1 MITLLMIFLLADF
14 RLGLWSMIP
23 NFLPVLVGL
32 GVMGMLDLPLDAMSI
47 LVGSIAIGLAVDDT
61 VHFMHNFRRNQHNSS
76 GCTGGCGKNTNFN
89 WTGHASYHHRSF
101 RWFFHLHYFV
111 YEQPYFF
118 WSDYRFDH
126 YHRVVWRYPACPSN
140 DGFDLQ
146 KSAFQLNKQG
156 NTMMFFKIIS
166 NTISITIFSIL
177 ISGTIMFPE
186 KVFALNGR
194 EIMEKVN
201 ARDTGDRSITEM
213 EMILIDKKGKKRVR
227 KLKTYSLEQG
237 KHSKS
242 LMFFI
247 SPADVKNTG
256 FLTYDY
262 DESGKDD
269 DQWLFL
275 PALKKTKRIASGD
288 KSGSFMGSDLNYSDM
303 TSPDLDLYDY
313 TLMKETEVKGQKV
326 WQIKAVPKT
335 KDEAKKSGYS
345 KSVVFIRQDNY
356 VMIRGVRWIHKK
368 KRNKYL
374 DVRKLEKIDGIWV
387 STEMHV
393 TTKSGKKTLHKTI
406 MKQKNIHF
414 NHDEVI
420 EKLFTIRRLEKGL

>member
-1 MITLLMIFLLADF
+1 M
-14 RLGLWSMIP
+14 
-23 NFLPVLVGL
+23 
-32 GVMGMLDLPLDAMSI
+32 MS
-47 LVGSIAIGLAVDDT
+47 
-61 VHFMHNFRRNQHNSS
+61 N
-76 GCTGGCGKNTNFN
+76 
-89 WTGHASYHHRSF
+89 
-101 RWFFHLHYFV
+101 
-111 YEQPYFF
+111 
-118 WSDYRFDH
+118 
-126 YHRVVWRYPACPSN
+126 
-140 DGFDLQ
+140 
-146 KSAFQLNKQG
+146 
-156 NTMMFFKIIS
+156 KIIS

-177 ISGTIMFPE
+177 ISGTTMFPE

-213 EMILIDKKGKKRVR
+213 EMILIDKKGNKRVR
-227 KLKTYSLEQG
+227 KLKTFGLEKGKYSL
-237 KHSKS
+237 S
-242 LMFFI
+242 LMFFL
-247 SPADVKNTG
+247 SPADVRNTG
-256 FLTYDY
+256 FLTFDY

-275 PALKKTKRIASGD
+275 PALRKTKRIAAGD

-303 TSPDLDLYDY
+303 TSPDLNLYEY

-335 KDEAKKSGYS
+335 KAEAEKSGYS

-356 VMIRGVRWIHKK
+356 VMIRGVRWVHKK

-387 STEMHV
+387 STELHV

-406 MKQKNIHF
+406 LKQKNVHF
-414 NHDEVI
+414 NQDEVN
-420 EKLFTIRRLEKGL
+420 EDLFSIRRLEKGL

>member
-1 MITLLMIFLLADF
+1 
-14 RLGLWSMIP
+14 
-23 NFLPVLVGL
+23 
-32 GVMGMLDLPLDAMSI
+32 
-47 LVGSIAIGLAVDDT
+47 
-61 VHFMHNFRRNQHNSS
+61 
-76 GCTGGCGKNTNFN
+76 
-89 WTGHASYHHRSF
+89 
-101 RWFFHLHYFV
+101 
-111 YEQPYFF
+111 
-118 WSDYRFDH
+118 
-126 YHRVVWRYPACPSN
+126 
-140 DGFDLQ
+140 
-146 KSAFQLNKQG
+146 
-156 NTMMFFKIIS
+156 MMFNKIIS

-177 ISGTIMFPE
+177 ISGALMLPE

-213 EMILIDKKGKKRVR
+213 EMILIDKKGNKRVR
-227 KLKTYSLEQG
+227 KLKTFGLEKGKDSL
-237 KHSKS
+237 S
-242 LMFFI
+242 LMFFL
-247 SPADVKNTG
+247 SPADVRNTG
-256 FLTYDY
+256 FLTFDY

-275 PALKKTKRIASGD
+275 PALRKTKRIAAGD

-335 KDEAKKSGYS
+335 KAEAKKSGYS

-356 VMIRGVRWIHKK
+356 VMIRGVRWVHKK

-387 STEMHV
+387 STELHV

-406 MKQKNIHF
+406 LKQKNVHF
-414 NHDEVI
+414 NQDEVN
-420 EKLFTIRRLEKGL
+420 EDLFSIRRLEKGL

>member
-1 MITLLMIFLLADF
+1 M
-14 RLGLWSMIP
+14 
-23 NFLPVLVGL
+23 
-32 GVMGMLDLPLDAMSI
+32 MS
-47 LVGSIAIGLAVDDT
+47 
-61 VHFMHNFRRNQHNSS
+61 N
-76 GCTGGCGKNTNFN
+76 
-89 WTGHASYHHRSF
+89 
-101 RWFFHLHYFV
+101 
-111 YEQPYFF
+111 
-118 WSDYRFDH
+118 
-126 YHRVVWRYPACPSN
+126 
-140 DGFDLQ
+140 
-146 KSAFQLNKQG
+146 
-156 NTMMFFKIIS
+156 KIIS

-177 ISGTIMFPE
+177 ISGTTMFPE

-213 EMILIDKKGKKRVR
+213 EMILIDKKGNKRVR
-227 KLKTYSLEQG
+227 KLKTFGLEKGKDSL
-237 KHSKS
+237 S
-242 LMFFI
+242 LMFFL
-247 SPADVKNTG
+247 SPADVRNTG
-256 FLTYDY
+256 FLTFDY

-275 PALKKTKRIASGD
+275 PALRKTKRIAAGD

-303 TSPDLDLYDY
+303 TSPDLNLYEY

-326 WQIKAVPKT
+326 WQIKSVPKT
-335 KDEAKKSGYS
+335 KAEAEKSGYS

-356 VMIRGVRWIHKK
+356 VMIRGVRWVHKK

-414 NHDEVI
+414 NQDEVN
-420 EKLFTIRRLEKGL
+420 ENLFTIRRLEKGL

>member
-1 MITLLMIFLLADF
+1 
-14 RLGLWSMIP
+14 
-23 NFLPVLVGL
+23 
-32 GVMGMLDLPLDAMSI
+32 
-47 LVGSIAIGLAVDDT
+47 
-61 VHFMHNFRRNQHNSS
+61 
-76 GCTGGCGKNTNFN
+76 
-89 WTGHASYHHRSF
+89 
-101 RWFFHLHYFV
+101 
-111 YEQPYFF
+111 
-118 WSDYRFDH
+118 
-126 YHRVVWRYPACPSN
+126 
-140 DGFDLQ
+140 
-146 KSAFQLNKQG
+146 
-156 NTMMFFKIIS
+156 MMFNKIIS

-177 ISGTIMFPE
+177 ISGTTMFPE

-213 EMILIDKKGKKRVR
+213 EMILIDKKGNKRVR
-227 KLKTYSLEQG
+227 KLKTFGLEKGKDSL
-237 KHSKS
+237 S
-242 LMFFI
+242 LMFFL
-247 SPADVKNTG
+247 SPADVRNTG
-256 FLTYDY
+256 FLTFDY

-275 PALKKTKRIASGD
+275 PALRKTKRIAAGD

-303 TSPDLDLYDY
+303 TSPDLNLYEY

-335 KDEAKKSGYS
+335 KAEAEKSGYS

-356 VMIRGVRWIHKK
+356 VMIRGVRWVHKK

-387 STEMHV
+387 STELHV

-406 MKQKNIHF
+406 LKQKNVHF
-414 NHDEVI
+414 NQDEVN
-420 EKLFTIRRLEKGL
+420 EDLFSIRRLEKGL